1 MAMNFDYIKRSLMA
15 LVLAGCATSGAL
27 AQTFPERP
35 ITMIVP
41 FAAGGAADATGR
53 ILAEGLSRVLG
64 KGVVVENVGG
74 AGGAIGGS
82 RVKSAAPDGYVIG
95 LGHTGTLAAAVT
107 VNPRLPYNPKSDFTY
122 LGVVAATPN
131 IVFFRNDLP
140 ASNLKEFIAL
150 AKEKQGALMMGHS
163 GNGAASHITCLM
175 FFGLIDVKPTYVPYR
190 GFGQTINDIM
200 GGKIDGSCDLVA
212 SVSGQVQG
220 KSVKAFAVAAKTR
233 SETVPDVPTAEEA
246 GLPEFQAETWTGL
259 FVPKATPKPIVDIL
273 QGAVAKAL
281 ADPEVAKRL
290 TTIGARVPRPE
301 ERGGPAM
308 QALVEK
314 EVDQWAAIL
323 NKAGFKPDP

>member
-1 MAMNFDYIKRSLMA
+1 MRSFRRIGQS
-15 LVLAGCATSGAL
+15 LAAAL
-27 AQTFPERP
+27 AVASLLSASVQAQGFPERP
-35 ITMIVP
+35 LTVIVP
-41 FAAGGAADATGR
+41 FAAGGAADSTGR
-53 ILAEGLSRVLG
+53 ILAEGLGRVLG
-64 KGVVVENVGG
+64 KSVVVENIGG
-74 AGGAIGGS
+74 AGGAIGGA
-82 RVKSAAPDGYVIG
+82 RVKGAAPDGYTIG

-107 VNPRLPYNPKSDFTY
+107 VNPKLPYNPKSDFTY

-150 AKEKQGALMMGHS
+150 AKQKQGALMMGHS

-233 SETVPDVPTAEEA
+233 SETVPEVPTAEEA

-259 FVPKATPKPIVDIL
+259 FVPKATPKPVVEIL
-273 QGAVAKAL
+273 QSAVAKAL
-281 ADPEVAKRL
+281 ADPEVTKRL
-290 TTIGARVPRPE
+290 ITIGARVPRPD

-308 QALVEK
+308 QTLVEK

-323 NKAGFKPDP
+323 NKSGFKPD